1 MKLLKKSVSVLIASI
16 MIFSSF
22 VVVNINSKIKVDA
35 ATILKGDIDNNGKLN
50 AVDLVYFIGFILNSP
65 IPNTYTTTSLDFNDD
80 NNIDIIDLIIMK
92 QTILY
97 SQNEEPTDIK
107 VKEHSST
114 YGKSAITTANSN
126 AKTIYN
132 AAQIILFDYEMN
144 DEYIT
149 GTFVFDGSNTNDSLI
164 QEINNSITITA
175 NSKYCISIKN
185 NQITSVVYCGTN
197 DLYSGA
203 YPNTIPSNL
212 SCTFNSALLPYAS
225 DENFDWNTLK

>member
-1 MKLLKKSVSVLIASI
+1 MQIFKKALC
-16 MIFSSF
+16 IFSSALILTSSLLSF
-22 VVVNINSKIKVDA
+22 NSYSKIKVDA

-50 AVDLVYFIGFILNSP
+50 AVDLVYFIRFLLNNP
-65 IPNTYTTTSLDFNDD
+65 IPDTDTSTSLDFNDD

-97 SQNEEPTDIK
+97 SQNEETTDLK
-107 VKEHSST
+107 VQEHSST
-114 YGKSAITTANSN
+114 YGKSAINTANSN
-126 AKTIYN
+126 AKAIYN
-132 AAQIILFDYEMN
+132 AAQLVLFDYEMN

-149 GTFVFDGSNTNDSLI
+149 GTFVFDGSSTNDSLI

-212 SCTFNSALLPYAS
+212 SCTFNPGLLPYAS
-225 DENFDWNTLK
+225 DESFDWNTLK